1 MKFIIV
7 LLISSTVFY
16 SCKNDAQDPETN
28 TKDNVIDT
36 VKPIPNTLEIDTI
49 QPQEKVCIDTTPE
62 KSSQEIIEQKFGKQW
77 DFCDCIKA
85 NDSINTAMAGENL
98 SDKDFDFLVDRL
110 DEIAQKCKEI
120 LIVPNTTVEEREA
133 HKAKVKKCLN

>member
-16 SCKNDAQDPETN
+16 SCKNDAQDAETN
-28 TKDNVIDT
+28 TKDKIVDT
-36 VKPIPNTLEIDTI
+36 AKQITNTVELDTI
-49 QPQEKVCIDTTPE
+49 QAPEMAFVDTTPE

-77 DFCDCIKA
+77 NFCDCIKA

-98 SDKDFDFLVDRL
+98 SDKDFDILVDRL
-110 DEIAQKCKEI
+110 DVIAQKCKEI
-120 LIVPNTTVEEREA
+120 LVVPNTTVEEREA